1 MSSSQAR
8 AFQRNITKAYLFKF
22 AIMFHFF
29 AGVIIPFF
37 TIWGGITFA
46 RVMILQAVFTFSTF
60 LLEVPTGAVAD
71 RFGRKISLILA
82 SVATAIAT
90 LVYSSYPNFWIFVLG
105 EFLWAIGFALMS
117 GADQALLYDSL
128 RELGRESE
136 SKKILGR
143 WESLGIIAIMIA
155 APIGSLIAK
164 YLGLR
169 YAMLLMSIPMM
180 LSGIVALTF
189 KEPTIGRPERSVKY
203 LQTIREGFIHLKDH
217 KILRYLTFDYISISA
232 LSFFVVWVYQVVL
245 EKLDV
250 SIEWFGFVCSIL
262 TFSQIIVLNNFTRL
276 ENFLRGKRRYIF
288 LTALLIGI
296 SFIIMAISRN
306 IIISVIAMAL
316 ISAFGI
322 SRKTL
327 FQNYM
332 NKYIDSHNRATVLSV
347 VSMLYS
353 LSSAILNVI
362 WGYLVDWNL
371 TITLIII
378 GSLAIILALFSKIKE
393 EHLID

>member
-1 MSSSQAR
+1 MSISDTKH
-8 AFQRNITKAYLFKF
+8 FERNIVKAYLFKF
-22 AIMFHFF
+22 TIMFHFF

-37 TIWGGITFA
+37 TIWGGISFA
-46 RVMILQAVFTFSTF
+46 RVMILQAIFTFSTF

-71 RFGRKISLILA
+71 KFGRKISLILA
-82 SVATAIAT
+82 AIATAIAT

-128 RELGRESE
+128 RELGREAE

-143 WESLGIIAIMIA
+143 WESLSVIAIMIA

-169 YAMLLMSIPMM
+169 YAMLLMSVPMT
-180 LSGIVALTF
+180 LSGIIALTF
-189 KEPTIGRPERSVKY
+189 KEPTIGRPEKSTKY
-203 LQTIREGFIHLKDH
+203 LRTIRDGFIHLKDH
-217 KILRYLTFDYISISA
+217 KVLRYLTFDYISISA

-245 EKLDV
+245 KKLDV

-262 TFSQIIVLNNFTRL
+262 TFSQIIVLNNFSRL
-276 ENFLRGKRRYIF
+276 ENLLKGKRRYIF
-288 LTALLIGI
+288 LTALLIGV
-296 SFIIMAISRN
+296 SFIVMAISKS
-306 IIISVIAMAL
+306 IIISIIAMTL

-327 FQNYM
+327 LQNYM

-353 LSSAILNVI
+353 LSAAILNVI
-362 WGYLVDWNL
+362 WGYMVDWNL
-371 TITLIII
+371 TVTLIVI
-378 GSLAIILALFSKIKE
+378 GSLAIVFALFSKIRE